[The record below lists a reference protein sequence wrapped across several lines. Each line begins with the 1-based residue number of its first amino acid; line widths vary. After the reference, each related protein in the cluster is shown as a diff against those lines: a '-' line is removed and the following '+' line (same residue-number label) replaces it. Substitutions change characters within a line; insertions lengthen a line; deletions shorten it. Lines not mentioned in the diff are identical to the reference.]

1 MRRAANQSGSVQPPL
16 SLRQADMAA
25 EDEAESQMIEEK
37 VTVNA
42 VSGGNGRIAPTLAP
56 SISPSLITQPAPTAD
71 ETDIAEKSDTMHSN
85 EKIDMEPPPV
95 NTAADKKEEATMT
108 SASLASVTGMPLQQ
122 LQIVRLLTDLGDRLR
137 QSEKER
143 EILWKEV
150 DTCRKMIAEMEGRGD
165 KTEKAFLTLE
175 NHYQQGEDVVKNLLN
190 KQAALEQKIQEQNK
204 ELEDARKSQDKLLE
218 KVSSVET
225 AAGSAMVRVEDAI
238 TENAKLSKRLEVL
251 GQDKARL
258 IHKLETMEDVLNQT
272 QESLKAKALVLL
284 TDQALAT
291 RTQLPQTPA
300 WTGNDTLKMA
310 RVAAGVDTKAENDAA
325 NPAATLSASL
335 ANNTR
340 NWNVSVNTLLL
351 GAIVITGILG
361 GVLLF
366 NSMNKKPSAA
376 VAPTNDQSSEPAA
389 VSDAPQGQSQA
400 KQEKLMAQIAEMA
413 NDIEPGALDSGEK
426 TAPEPANNAA
436 VITDSAGSSADAAT
450 IIDDES
456 ELPAQFAKA
465 QEAQDKAVA
474 DFDAEEWTG
483 TAAERVKPD
492 RKLPA
497 AVKEIEEK
505 ALADNAVAQHDMAV
519 IYTSGQGGVPI
530 NYGRA
535 QKWFLEAA
543 HNGIANAQYNLGV
556 LYHQGIGV
564 QKDIPRAVQLYRVAA
579 ANNHPEALYNL
590 AIAYIEG
597 VGTESDPQIANVYF
611 QRAAAGGVAEA
622 AYNLGLLHENGLL
635 GESQPD
641 EALFWYYIAANKD
654 NADAA
659 KSLAQLKKQLS
670 MNDTDV
676 ERVVGRVAKQKPDFV
691 GKDGKI
697 GLPEPKA
704 NDELHSELDN
714 LGVANDVAAAV
725 TKPLA
730 PAVAIDAKANETAAS
745 ILRVNPPA
753 APAAGRAAVIS
764 QVEEQLVRL
773 GYYMGVP
780 NGRMTAQLEKSIKAY
795 QKENGMAMDGRA
807 TNDLLAHMLAS
818 GVEQQAAE

>member
-1 MRRAANQSGSVQPPL
+1 M
-16 SLRQADMAA
+16 
-25 EDEAESQMIEEK
+25 
-37 VTVNA
+37 
-42 VSGGNGRIAPTLAP
+42 
-56 SISPSLITQPAPTAD
+56 
-71 ETDIAEKSDTMHSN
+71 
-85 EKIDMEPPPV
+85 
-95 NTAADKKEEATMT
+95 
-108 SASLASVTGMPLQQ
+108 
-122 LQIVRLLTDLGDRLR
+122 
-137 QSEKER
+137 
-143 EILWKEV
+143 
-150 DTCRKMIAEMEGRGD
+150 
-165 KTEKAFLTLE
+165 
-175 NHYQQGEDVVKNLLN
+175 
-190 KQAALEQKIQEQNK
+190 
-204 ELEDARKSQDKLLE
+204 
-218 KVSSVET
+218 ET
-225 AAGSAMVRVEDAI
+225 AAGSAIVRVEDAI

-291 RTQLPQTPA
+291 RTHLPQTPA
-300 WTGNDTLKMA
+300 WTGNDTLKMS
-310 RVAAGVDTKAENDAA
+310 RIAAGTEAKPESDAA

-335 ANNTR
+335 ANNSR

-351 GAIVITGILG
+351 GVIVVTGILG

-366 NSMNKKPSAA
+366 NSMNKKLPVAD
-376 VAPTNDQSSEPAA
+376 APTNEQSDAPVAA
-389 VSDAPQGQSQA
+389 VSDAVSEQSQA

-413 NDIEPGALDSGEK
+413 NDIEPGALDSGE
-426 TAPEPANNAA
+426 NAA
-436 VITDSAGSSADAAT
+436 PDAVDNGIGTNGASISADAGAA
-450 IIDDES
+450 ISDEA
-456 ELPAQFAKA
+456 ELPPQFAKA
-465 QEAQDKAVA
+465 QEAQEKAVA
-474 DFDAEEWTG
+474 DFDAEEWMG
-483 TAAERVKPD
+483 TAAERIKTD
-492 RKLPA
+492 RKLPE

-530 NYGRA
+530 NYNRA

-579 ANNHPEALYNL
+579 TNNHPEALYNL

-670 MNDTDV
+670 MNDADV
-676 ERVVGRVAKQKPDFV
+676 ERVVGRVAKQKPDFI

-697 GLPEPKA
+697 SLPEPKA
-704 NDELHSELDN
+704 NDELHSELSSISE
-714 LGVANDVAAAV
+714 ANETTVIS
-725 TKPLA
+725 KPLA
-730 PAVAIDAKANETAAS
+730 PAVTISAKNDDEVDGS
-745 ILRVNPPA
+745 ILRVNPPP
-753 APAAGRAAVIS
+753 APVAGRAAVIS
-764 QVEEQLVRL
+764 QVEEQLIRL

-795 QKENGMAMDGRA
+795 QKENGMVMDGRA

>member
-16 SLRQADMAA
+16 SLRQADLTAEEESEAQPMEETVAVKSVAYGSGRVSPSMSMPLAA
-25 EDEAESQMIEEK
+25 QEESLGEAKSAEKAESNFQPSQNKMAIE
-37 VTVNA
+37 
-42 VSGGNGRIAPTLAP
+42 
-56 SISPSLITQPAPTAD
+56 SPSTATVSVP
-71 ETDIAEKSDTMHSN
+71 E
-85 EKIDMEPPPV
+85 
-95 NTAADKKEEATMT
+95 KKEEATMT
-108 SASLASVTGMPLQQ
+108 TATLASVTGAPLQQ

-175 NHYQQGEDVVKNLLN
+175 NHYQQGEDVVKTLLN

-204 ELEDARKSQDKLLE
+204 ELEESRKSQDKLLE

-238 TENAKLSKRLEVL
+238 TENTKLSKRVELL

-258 IHKLETMEDVLNQT
+258 VHKLETMEDVLNQT

-291 RTQLPQTPA
+291 RTHLPQTPA

-310 RVAAGVDTKAENDAA
+310 RVAAGTDTKHDNDTG
-325 NPAATLSASL
+325 NPAASLSASL

-340 NWNVSVNTLLL
+340 NWNVNTNTLILA
-351 GAIVITGILG
+351 AIVVTGILG
-361 GVLLF
+361 GALLF
-366 NSMNKKPSAA
+366 NSMNNRTATTTQPMAEPSKT
-376 VAPTNDQSSEPAA
+376 VDVPQEQS
-389 VSDAPQGQSQA
+389 QSQA
-400 KQEKLMAQIAEMA
+400 QQEKLMAQIAEMA
-413 NDIEPGALDSGEK
+413 NDIEPGALSSGEVAAK
-426 TAPEPANNAA
+426 EPNVTAQANPAAA
-436 VITDSAGSSADAAT
+436 DTSI
-450 IIDDES
+450 IIDDEA

-465 QEAQDKAVA
+465 QEAQDKALA
-474 DFDAEEWTG
+474 DFDAEAWTG
-483 TAAERVKPD
+483 TAAERIKPD
-492 RKLPA
+492 HKLPA
-497 AVKEIEEK
+497 AVKDIEEK
-505 ALADNAVAQHDMAV
+505 ALTDNAVAQHDMAV

-530 NYGRA
+530 NYARA
-535 QKWFLEAA
+535 QKWFLESA

-579 ANNHPEALYNL
+579 ANSHPEALYNL

-641 EALFWYYIAANKD
+641 EALFWYYIAANKE
-654 NADAA
+654 NADAT

-670 MNDTDV
+670 MNDADV

-691 GKDGKI
+691 SKDGNI
-697 GLPEPKA
+697 TLPEPNT
-704 NDELHSELDN
+704 NDELHSELDSISE
-714 LGVANDVAAAV
+714 ANDVAPIV
-725 TKPLA
+725 SKPLA
-730 PAVAIDAKANETAAS
+730 PAVAIGTSTESAGNS
-745 ILRVNPPA
+745 MLRINPPA

-773 GYYMGVP
+773 GYYMGMP

-795 QKENGMAMDGRA
+795 QKENGLLMDGRA
-807 TNDLLAHMLAS
+807 SNDLLAHMLAS